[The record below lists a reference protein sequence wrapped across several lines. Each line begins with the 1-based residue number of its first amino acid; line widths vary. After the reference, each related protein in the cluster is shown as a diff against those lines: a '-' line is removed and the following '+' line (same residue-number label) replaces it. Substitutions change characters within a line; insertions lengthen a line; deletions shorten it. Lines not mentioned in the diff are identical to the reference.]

1 MGVWTIRVAAGAAA
15 TLCIAAVA
23 TGSWWLAMLA
33 AVCALFALGAD
44 SVPRV
49 SRTGGAPPASPEHP
63 PVRTP
68 HSANADVVVA
78 FLYEAISSRMP
89 AVAAHLWL
97 LDPPTAT
104 LRIVASAGPRRPS
117 TAPVAT
123 DDLVLGAAVTSGTAV
138 LRAIA
143 SVHTE
148 GVETTL
154 WRFAVPVGS
163 DDACGVA
170 AVDIAV
176 SEGPPDAGALT
187 EVTAGL
193 RGALAGALGL
203 HVAREETETARVLLK
218 AARDL
223 SRRLRPDDVIRLSL
237 ERAMEVSH
245 AATGSVMLFDEET
258 RVLRIAEAKGLPE
271 AIVEST
277 AVRENEGIAGW
288 VFASGQSML
297 VEDLPGRPSSRRHGV
312 RSAICVPIRDEQGAI
327 GVINVGSRAF
337 PARFTD
343 GHMQALEALGSQTAV
358 ALRNATAL
366 SRSQDLY
373 LSSLQALAVA
383 LETKDPYS
391 MGATG
396 RVADLVLALGES
408 MRLEPAE
415 MQSLHVAAILHDIG
429 MGMAAGSI
437 GASSRPLSTIDR
449 GLLRAHPRVAAEVL
463 SQLPALEAVVP
474 IVYHHHEHFDGHG
487 YDGGLAGEAIPLG
500 SRILAVAD
508 AYVSMTGERPYRRA
522 LGPKEALNELNAK
535 SGSQFDPEVVEALR
549 RLLTENP
556 DLALAAR

>member
-1 MGVWTIRVAAGAAA
+1 MGVWTIRVAAGVAAA
-15 TLCIAAVA
+15 LCIGAAA
-23 TGSWWLAMLA
+23 TGSWWLAVIA
-33 AVCALFALGAD
+33 AACALVAA
-44 SVPRV
+44 SVPW
-49 SRTGGAPPASPEHP
+49 ASAGTAHVVPGSSG
-63 PVRTP
+63 RSFIKTP
-68 HSANADVVVA
+68 HSADADVVVTS
-78 FLYEAISSRMP
+78 LYEAIVSRMP
-89 AVAAHLWL
+89 AAAAHLWL
-97 LDPPTAT
+97 LDHPTAT
-104 LRIVASAGPRRPS
+104 LRIVASAGPQRPS

-123 DDLVLGAAVTSGTAV
+123 DDPVLGAAVTAGSAV

-143 SVHTE
+143 RVRTH
-148 GVETTL
+148 GVDTTV

-163 DDACGVA
+163 GDACGVA

-176 SEGPPDAGALT
+176 AEGSPDAGALT
-187 EVTAGL
+187 EVTAAL
-193 RGALAGALGL
+193 RGALTGALAL
-203 HVAREETETARVLLK
+203 HVARAETETARVLLE

-223 SRRLRPDDVIRLSL
+223 SKRLRPDDVIRLSL

-245 AATGSVMLFDEET
+245 AATGSVMLFDEESG
-258 RVLRIAEAKGLPE
+258 VLRIADAKGLPA

-288 VFASGQSML
+288 VFGSGQSML

-312 RSAICVPIRDEQGAI
+312 RSAICVPVRDEHGAI

-343 GHMQALEALGSQTAV
+343 GHVKALEALGSQTAV
-358 ALRNATAL
+358 ALRNAEAL
-366 SRSQDLY
+366 SRSRDLY

-391 MGATG
+391 IGATG

-408 MRLEPAE
+408 MRLEPSE

-429 MGMAAGSI
+429 MGMAAGSV

-487 YDGGLAGEAIPLG
+487 YDGGLAGEEIPLG
-500 SRILAVAD
+500 SRILAVVD

-522 LGPKEALNELNAK
+522 LGPKEALNELSAK

-556 DLALAAR
+556 DLALTAR